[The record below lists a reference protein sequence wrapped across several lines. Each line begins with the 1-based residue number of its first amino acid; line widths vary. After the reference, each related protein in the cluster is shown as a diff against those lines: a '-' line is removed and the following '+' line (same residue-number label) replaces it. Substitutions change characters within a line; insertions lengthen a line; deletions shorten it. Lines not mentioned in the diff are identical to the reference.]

1 MGLDQYLY
9 ARKYVSANN
18 FNRDEEGNFSAT
30 PNSEFSNIMEQ
41 SGLPLDINKYTFAGS
56 ANVAIQVG
64 YWRKAN
70 AIHGWFVNTLGG
82 GVDECQEIYVP
93 RNALVDLREAC
104 KSVLSVSAG
113 VSMKDMADEV
123 GLTPTEG
130 FFFGSYE
137 MDEWYMDDLK
147 TTIEM
152 IDFILVN
159 TSEDYD
165 FFYQASW

>member
-9 ARKYVSANN
+9 ARKYISANN
-18 FNRDEEGNFSAT
+18 YSRDEEGNFSQE
-30 PNSEFSNIMEQ
+30 PNPEFSNIMEQ
-41 SGLPLDINKYTFAGS
+41 SDLPLDINKYTFSGS

-70 AIHGWFVNTLGG
+70 AIHGWFVNELAN

-93 RNALVDLREAC
+93 REKLSELRDLC
-104 KSVLSVSAG
+104 KSALKEPAMAG
-113 VSMKDMADEV
+113 EI
-123 GLTPTEG
+123 LPPTAG
-130 FFFGSYE
+130 FFFGSNE
-137 MDEWYMDDLK
+137 VDEWYMDDLK

-152 IDFILVN
+152 IDFILAN

>member
-9 ARKYVSANN
+9 ARKFISANN
-18 FNRDEEGNFSAT
+18 FSRDEEGNFNAT
-30 PNSEFSNIMEQ
+30 PNPEFSNIMEQ

-70 AIHGWFVNTLGG
+70 AIHGWFVDGLAN

-93 RNALVDLREAC
+93 REKLSELRDLC
-104 KSVLSVSAG
+104 KSVLKKPAMAG
-113 VSMKDMADEV
+113 EI
-123 GLTPTEG
+123 LPPTSG
-130 FFFGSYE
+130 FFFGSSE
-137 MDEWYMDDLK
+137 VDEWYMDDLK
-147 TTIEM
+147 TTVEM
-152 IDFILVN
+152 IDFILAN
-159 TSEDYD
+159 TSDDYD

>member
-18 FNRDEEGNFSAT
+18 YSRDEEGNFSAT
-30 PNSEFSNIMEQ
+30 PNPEFSNIMEQ
-41 SGLPLDINKYTFAGS
+41 SDLPLDINKYTFSGS

-70 AIHGWFVNTLGG
+70 AIHGWFVNELAN

-93 RNALVDLREAC
+93 REKLSELRDLC
-104 KSVLSVSAG
+104 KSALKEPAMAG
-113 VSMKDMADEV
+113 EI
-123 GLTPTEG
+123 LPPTAG
-130 FFFGSYE
+130 FFFGSNE
-137 MDEWYMDDLK
+137 VDEWYMDDLK

-152 IDFILVN
+152 IDFILAN

>member
-9 ARKYVSANN
+9 ARKYISANN
-18 FNRDEEGNFSAT
+18 YSRDEEGNFSAT
-30 PNSEFSNIMEQ
+30 PNPEFSNIMEQ
-41 SGLPLDINKYTFAGS
+41 SDLPLDINKYTFSGS

-70 AIHGWFVNTLGG
+70 AIHGWFVDELAN

-93 RNALVDLREAC
+93 REKLSELRDLC
-104 KSVLSVSAG
+104 KSALKEPAMAG
-113 VSMKDMADEV
+113 EI
-123 GLTPTEG
+123 LPPTAG
-130 FFFGSYE
+130 FFFGSNE
-137 MDEWYMDDLK
+137 VDEWYMDDLK

-152 IDFILVN
+152 IDFILAN

>member
-9 ARKYVSANN
+9 ARKFISANN
-18 FNRDEEGNFSAT
+18 FSRDEEGNFT
-30 PNSEFSNIMEQ
+30 KEPNPEFSNIMEQ

-70 AIHGWFVNTLGG
+70 AIHGWFVDELAK

-93 RNALVDLREAC
+93 REKLSELRDLC
-104 KSVLSVSAG
+104 KSVLKKPAMAG
-113 VSMKDMADEV
+113 EI
-123 GLTPTEG
+123 LPPTSG
-130 FFFGSYE
+130 FFFGSSE
-137 MDEWYMDDLK
+137 VDEWYMDDLK
-147 TTIEM
+147 TTVEM
-152 IDFILVN
+152 IDYVLAN

>member
-9 ARKYVSANN
+9 ARKFISSNN
-18 FNRDEEGNFSAT
+18 YSRDEEGKFNAT
-30 PNSEFSNIMEQ
+30 PNPEFSNIMEQ

-70 AIHGWFVNTLGG
+70 AIHGWFVDELAK

-93 RNALVDLREAC
+93 REKLSELRDLC
-104 KSVLSVSAG
+104 KSVLKKPAMAG
-113 VSMKDMADEV
+113 EI
-123 GLTPTEG
+123 LPPTSG
-130 FFFGSYE
+130 FFFGSSE
-137 MDEWYMDDLK
+137 VDEWYMDDLK
-147 TTIEM
+147 TTVEM
-152 IDFILVN
+152 IDFILAN
-159 TSEDYD
+159 TSDDYD

>member
-9 ARKYVSANN
+9 ARKYISANN
-18 FNRDEEGNFSAT
+18 YSRDEEGNFSAT
-30 PNSEFSNIMEQ
+30 PNPEFSNIMEQ
-41 SGLPLDINKYTFAGS
+41 SDLPLDINKYTFSGS

-70 AIHGWFVNTLGG
+70 AIHGWFVNELAN

-93 RNALVDLREAC
+93 REKLSELRDLC
-104 KSVLSVSAG
+104 KSALKEPAMAG
-113 VSMKDMADEV
+113 EI
-123 GLTPTEG
+123 LPPTAG
-130 FFFGSYE
+130 FFFGSNE
-137 MDEWYMDDLK
+137 VDEWYMDDLK

-152 IDFILVN
+152 IDFILAN